1 MESKTNIRRMMAGNS
16 IVVPDYQRAY
26 SWEVKE
32 RGAQVRVFLEDLIDY
47 IHSGSNTPYYF
58 GHFLFERR
66 SDSEYAVIDGQQRL
80 TTISIFV
87 CAAFSVLRIMR
98 EISVEE
104 QECYED
110 VVKRNRTYR
119 FTTVGYDNILFSD
132 YVVDMT

>member
-47 IHSGSNTPYYF
+47 IHCGSKTPYYF

-66 SDSEYAVIDGQQRL
+66 SDSEYAVIDGQQRPFRFLFVQHSRFYVICVKSLSKNKSAMKMLLSAIVHIALQRLVMIIFCLETMLL
-80 TTISIFV
+80 T
-87 CAAFSVLRIMR
+87 
-98 EISVEE
+98 
-104 QECYED
+104 
-110 VVKRNRTYR
+110 
-119 FTTVGYDNILFSD
+119 
-132 YVVDMT
+132 